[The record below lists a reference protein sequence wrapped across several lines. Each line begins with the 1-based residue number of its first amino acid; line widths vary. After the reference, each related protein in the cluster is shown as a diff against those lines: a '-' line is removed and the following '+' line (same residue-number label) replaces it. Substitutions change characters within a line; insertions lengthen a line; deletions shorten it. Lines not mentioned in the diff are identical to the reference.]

1 LEAFLFSDRDHLQH
15 PEIYGIFINF
25 QAKALED
32 HLADV
37 WILFSSKAA
46 WYAWYAWWRVLELVA
61 DHADQ
66 SDKFK

>member
-25 QAKALED
+25 QAKTLED